1 MNRYLKWDQYVV
13 GDIRCWYAIS
23 LHFDYRSPSYAND
36 TERDIEIGN
45 SKQTRAAFTI
55 LMEGV

>member
-1 MNRYLKWDQYVV
+1 MMLYLKWNEYFV
-13 GDIRCWYAIS
+13 GEIICWYAS
-23 LHFDYRSPSYAND
+23 ALHFDYKSAAYAND